1 MNVCTQLHPK
11 QPPSLYTTIYP
22 SHIYRSTAATAI
34 TTATPLPTFFAAP
47 PVNNGSVPVVPLGE
61 TGTPDALPVGLAYK
75 VDEAWTDPAPVG
87 TRREVPAE
95 PWGWLRLPDWLGRA
109 PEGLGMDW
117 LPVTVAVMVLP
128 VSVPV
133 TALPVLPGL
142 PDPLSLTAPVDT
154 APVAVGGSVSI
165 TVVGVAAQ

>member
-1 MNVCTQLHPK
+1 M
-11 QPPSLYTTIYP
+11 
-22 SHIYRSTAATAI
+22 
-34 TTATPLPTFFAAP
+34 
-47 PVNNGSVPVVPLGE
+47 
-61 TGTPDALPVGLAYK
+61 GLAYK
-75 VDEAWTDPAPVG
+75 VDEARTDLAPVGTRINGVLTGPEGVTAPVG

-133 TALPVLPGL
+133 TALPAL

>member
-1 MNVCTQLHPK
+1 M
-11 QPPSLYTTIYP
+11 
-22 SHIYRSTAATAI
+22 
-34 TTATPLPTFFAAP
+34 
-47 PVNNGSVPVVPLGE
+47 VPLGD

-75 VDEAWTDPAPVG
+75 VDEARTDPVPVGTRINGVLTGPEGVTAAVG
-87 TRREVPAE
+87 TRREVPLAE
-95 PWGWLRLPDWLGRA
+95 LWDLWLELLDWLGRA

-133 TALPVLPGL
+133 TVLSVLPL
-142 PDPLSLTAPVDT
+142 PDPLPLTVPVDT
-154 APVAVGGSVSI
+154 APAEPVVFRGSVSV